1 MSLILVVVFLA
12 LLVLNVPVA
21 FSLAIASLLA
31 LAQGGIPLT
40 LVVQRMTNASDSF
53 ILLAIPFFI
62 LAGNLMAR
70 GGMSQAIIDFA
81 ESIVGFIRGGL
92 AQVNILTSLFFAG
105 ITGAAVADTSAIGS
119 ILIPPMLRRGY
130 HRDLTT
136 AVTASSSTI
145 GVIVP
150 PSIPMVIFGVVTGV
164 SVGRMFLGGLVPGLL
179 VTLMLM
185 VVTYVISLRRGYERG
200 AVPRLGTI
208 GRNLR
213 RSILALLMPLI
224 IIGGIISGVFTPTEA
239 AVIAVAYALVIGL
252 LVTRTLHLRDL
263 PGIALETA
271 KTSAVVML
279 MIAAASLY
287 GWILTRERIPVAA
300 ANYIASLTSEPAL
313 ILLLMVA
320 IYIAAGTVMD
330 LGANIIIL
338 VPVLFPITSL
348 LGIDPVHFGVVT
360 VMALSIGLITP
371 PVGACLFVS
380 CGISKTPILEAS
392 GMTLIYILGL
402 LGITILLIFFPQL
415 VLWVP
420 NTFM

>member
-164 SVGRMFLGGLVPGLL
+164 SVGRMFLGGLLPGLL

>member
-1 MSLILVVVFLA
+1 MSLILAGVFIG

-31 LAQGGIPLT
+31 IIYGEVPLT
-40 LVVQRMTNASDSF
+40 LVVQRMTNATDSF

-185 VVTYVISLRRGYERG
+185 VVTYVISLRRGYEKG

-208 GRNLR
+208 ARNLR
-213 RSILALLMPLI
+213 RSLLALLMPLI

-239 AVIAVAYALVIGL
+239 AVIAVGYALVIGL

-300 ANYIASLTSEPAL
+300 ANFIASLTSEPVL
-313 ILLLMVA
+313 ILLLMVV

-338 VPVLFPITSL
+338 VPVLFPITNL

-380 CGISKTPILEAS
+380 CGISKTPMLEAS
-392 GMTLIYILGL
+392 RMTLVYIVGL
-402 LGITILLIFFPQL
+402 LAITILLILFPQL

>member
-1 MSLILVVVFLA
+1 MSLILVVVFLV

-164 SVGRMFLGGLVPGLL
+164 SVGRMFLGGLLPGLL